1 MPEVVMSGLYYP
13 NKFALI
19 TFKAMEEV
27 MGKNGLNAVLNLAGL
42 AKYINAYPPD
52 NLDKEFDLA
61 YYTAL
66 QVSLEDMY
74 GRRGGRGLSLRAG
87 RTLFA
92 DALKSFGAMAGV
104 GDLAFKVLPLQAK
117 LKVGLPAV
125 AGIFRQFSDQVS
137 FVHDEGDR
145 YVYTYEIVD
154 GVRTCPMCAPNR
166 VAERPVCHIGQ
177 GLLQESLRWV
187 SGGHEFKVDL
197 ATCIACGDDKGRTVI
212 YKDPIT

>member
-1 MPEVVMSGLYYP
+1 
-13 NKFALI
+13 
-19 TFKAMEEV
+19 

-187 SGGHEFKVDL
+187 SGGTSSKLTLRRVSRA
-197 ATCIACGDDKGRTVI
+197 ATTKGAR
-212 YKDPIT
+212 